1 MNWKTILAIFAGIV
15 AFAVVLGANLFDL
28 EPVRLLAVSVIAL
41 AIAVALPPQ
50 G

>member
-15 AFAVVLGANLFDL
+15 GFAVVLGAALFGI
-28 EPVRLLAVSVIAL
+28 EPVRLLAVGLIAL
-41 AIAVALPPQ
+41 AIAVALPPS